1 MPDVEDD
8 YGAGNDADGG
18 GGDEDGGVGNDD
30 AVLTS
35 QSG

>member
-1 MPDVEDD
+1 MAVVDAEDD
-8 YGAGNDADGG
+8 SS
-18 GGDEDGGVGNDD
+18 DEDGGVGNDD